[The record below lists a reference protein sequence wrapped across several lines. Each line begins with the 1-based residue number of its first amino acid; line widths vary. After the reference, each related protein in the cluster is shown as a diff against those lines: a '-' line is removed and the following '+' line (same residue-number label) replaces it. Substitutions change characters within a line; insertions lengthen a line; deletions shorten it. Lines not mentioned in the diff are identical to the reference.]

1 MFGAQG
7 HGNQSTLPNFPAKTP
22 SGPAAVTVRVAV
34 SVPVHAGRLVTVR
47 AGRLVPVRVA
57 VFVGTRC

>member
-1 MFGAQG
+1 MFGTQG

-34 SVPVHAGRLVTVR
+34 SAPVR